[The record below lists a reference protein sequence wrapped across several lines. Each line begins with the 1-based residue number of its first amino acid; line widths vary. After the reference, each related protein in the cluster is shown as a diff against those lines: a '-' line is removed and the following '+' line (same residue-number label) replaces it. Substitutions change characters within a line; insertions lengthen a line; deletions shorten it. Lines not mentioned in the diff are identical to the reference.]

1 MSGFTVAGVLD
12 DTLYEV
18 EVTGRK
24 DQPVVGSK
32 RVAALV
38 QQDTGTTVLATPGG
52 PRYTVDPG
60 DPASVLCL
68 LSTKTKVTSVGE
80 GAPRLV
86 D

>member
-1 MSGFTVAGVLD
+1 MVSFTVTGVLD

-18 EVTGRK
+18 EVTGRT

-38 QQDTGTTVLATPGG
+38 TQETGNTVLATPGG
-52 PRYTVDPG
+52 PAYKVDPS

-68 LSTKTKVTSVGE
+68 LSTKTKVRRVGE
-80 GAPRLV
+80 GAPKLV